1 MMKIKVR
8 TFFTDKFAMS
18 YMYYLL
24 IQLMLLVISMAII
37 GASATT
43 WLLYF
48 DCKIEYDRTANS
60 YQKDCHNVAV
70 DDTANLT
77 EIRRQIGPEISFL
90 SPVKSIPSGY
100 KVCQKSSSVSSP
112 QNNQL
117 VVAFLTEIYCLQQ
130 YINLMESDRCPNAC

>member
-18 YMYYLL
+18 YMYYLF

-43 WLLYF
+43 WLLF

-70 DDTANLT
+70 DDTANVT

-90 SPVKSIPSGY
+90 SPIKSIPFEY

-112 QNNQL
+112 QNNKM
-117 VVAFLTEIYCLQQ
+117 VVAFLTETYC
-130 YINLMESDRCPNAC
+130 